1 MQLAPAP
8 RASNPSPEL
17 MTVYARRPGHCPA
30 ELPALVAK
38 ILELLDGTRRAD
50 EVFEAAQI
58 SAEKGLAVVRKLS
71 RLGIIETA
79 STPRPKRL
87 TAARASDPA
96 LERAETLRGLPTLAP
111 ARPAPAPA
119 RPPASQAFTAA
130 EEAFFASEVEAEL
143 DPEEEPS
150 GLRHRLS
157 LVISDL
163 VLYLRRDVAL

>member
-8 RASNPSPEL
+8 RAIDPMPEL
-17 MTVYARRPGHCPA
+17 MTVYARVPGRVPA
-30 ELPALVAK
+30 DLPSLVAK
-38 ILELLDGTRRAD
+38 ILELLDGARRTD

-79 STPRPKRL
+79 PAPRARRA
-87 TAARASDPA
+87 TAAPLSDPEA
-96 LERAETLRGLPTLAP
+96 LERAETLRGLSPISPRGAGF
-111 ARPAPAPA
+111 
-119 RPPASQAFTAA
+119 SAA
-130 EEAFFASEVEAEL
+130 EEAFFASEVEPTL

>member
-1 MQLAPAP
+1 MQLASAP
-8 RASNPSPEL
+8 RPADLTPEL
-17 MTVYARRPGHCPA
+17 MTVYARVPGRAPA
-30 ELPALVAK
+30 ELPSLVAK
-38 ILELLDGTRRAD
+38 ILELLDGARRTD

-79 STPRPKRL
+79 STPRGRRV
-87 TAARASDPA
+87 TAASLSDPGA
-96 LERAETLRGLPTLAP
+96 LERAETLRGLPPLQG
-111 ARPAPAPA
+111 ARSAGF
-119 RPPASQAFTAA
+119 SAA
-130 EEAFFASEVEAEL
+130 EEAFFASEVEPSL

-157 LVISDL
+157 LLISDL